1 MRKSCWFLLT
11 LFLIGS
17 LLGCG
22 TIDYSKRY
30 PIYKEMESWVNH
42 PISEVIASWGEPTQ
56 IVPSDEGSVYAWRE
70 ILPYAPWGYTVFNE
84 KKFWVNESGII
95 FRWDIL
101 GPGTLTF

>member
-1 MRKSCWFLLT
+1 MRKTCWFLFT

-17 LLGCG
+17 LLGCR
-22 TIDYSKRY
+22 TIDYSNRY

-56 IVPSDEGSVYAWRE
+56 IVPSNGGSVYVWRQNA
-70 ILPYAPWGYTVFNE
+70 PYPTYRYSGFSE

-95 FRWDIL
+95 FKWDIS
-101 GPGTLTF
+101 GPGTLTL